1 MIGALDQRIT
11 LQSYSTTSDG
21 GGGSVETWADF
32 TTVPNVWAKVDPM
45 SGGERMEDGAFNAS
59 GMWKFTI
66 RNRDDVNELHR
77 IKWGGV
83 SYNIRQV
90 DRRGDRALYL
100 EILAERG
107 APQ

>member
-32 TTVPNVWAKVDPM
+32 ATVPNVWARVEPM

-66 RNRDDVNELHR
+66 RNRADVSELGR
-77 IKWGGV
+77 IKWGGDF
-83 SYNIRQV
+83 YNIRQKKA
-90 DRRGDRALYL
+90 RGQRALYL
-100 EILAERG
+100 EIMAERG